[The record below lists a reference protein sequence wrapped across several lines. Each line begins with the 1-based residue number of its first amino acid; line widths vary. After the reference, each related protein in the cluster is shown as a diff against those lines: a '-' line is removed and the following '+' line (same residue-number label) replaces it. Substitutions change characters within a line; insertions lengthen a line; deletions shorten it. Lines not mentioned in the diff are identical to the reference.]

1 MSFLA
6 KLCPCLAGSR
16 DPLDADFNAPI
27 VSTRPPTAPV
37 PAHNVPT
44 LVVSPATPAASVATT
59 VAGANAA
66 AISSATTGSGS
77 TAVSASQSP
86 PLPTVPAVKITD
98 AALGPSAISAAGTDS
113 QATAI
118 NSQPLPNTSAL
129 GNPSLAPAVESS
141 ANGSKAPSIKSNVSG
156 HSRHSA
162 QPPRQLSDLY
172 ERGRKLGSGM
182 FADVYEVTDKFTG
195 EKYALKTMRKH
206 KLKGREKVVRR
217 EIQVLTALAAHPNVV
232 GLISEDAFFETPN
245 SNLLLKDKSPNAR
258 VMVADFGL
266 SRLADYDDQM
276 FLTACGT
283 PAYCAPEV
291 ILKRGHNKPADMWSL
306 GCLTY
311 VLLCGYIPFY
321 AETQQGVFEEII
333 HARYEFDPEYWSEVS
348 DLAKDFIRKL
358 LVVDPAQRM
367 TAEQALH
374 HSWIIEG
381 TTPAV
386 PPQLADLGE
395 PDQVAAPYPS
405 TLPSVNLVPTLKRGA
420 QSRNGRFKNAV
431 SKVVVLQ
438 PQQQMSPSG
447 SQSSPTLGSPRM
459 PSAASAAS
467 TDGDSAFALFSSA
480 TAALQANTASAA
492 GATAAA
498 PAGTALHHSWII
510 EGTTPAVPPQLADLG
525 EPDQV
530 AAPYPSTLPSVNLV
544 PTLKR
549 GAQSRNGRFKNAVSK
564 VVVLQR
570 LQQQQQMSPTGS
582 QSSPTLGSPRM
593 PSAASAAST
602 DGDSAFALFSPA
614 TVALQANT
622 ATLQNPSASG
632 SNVALMTPLYLPE
645 LAPRP

>member
-16 DPLDADFNAPI
+16 DPLDADFNSPI

-86 PLPTVPAVKITD
+86 QLPMVPAVKITD
-98 AALGPSAISAAGTDS
+98 APLGPSAISAAGTDS

-118 NSQPLPNTSAL
+118 NSQPMPNNSSLA
-129 GNPSLAPAVESS
+129 NPSLAPAVESS

-245 SNLLLKDKSPNAR
+245 SYHLVMQLCTGGELFDSIVERGFYSERDAVLVIKQVLDALVFCHAHGVVHRDLKPENLLLKDKSPNAR

-291 ILKRGHNKPADMWSL
+291 ILKRGHSKPADMWSL

-381 TTPAV
+381 TTPA
-386 PPQLADLGE
+386 
-395 PDQVAAPYPS
+395 
-405 TLPSVNLVPTLKRGA
+405 
-420 QSRNGRFKNAV
+420 
-431 SKVVVLQ
+431 
-438 PQQQMSPSG
+438 M
-447 SQSSPTLGSPRM
+447 
-459 PSAASAAS
+459 
-467 TDGDSAFALFSSA
+467 
-480 TAALQANTASAA
+480 
-492 GATAAA
+492 
-498 PAGTALHHSWII
+498 
-510 EGTTPAVPPQLADLG
+510 PPQLADLG

-570 LQQQQQMSPTGS
+570 LQQQQHMLPTGS

-593 PSAASAAST
+593 ASAASAAST
-602 DGDSAFALFSPA
+602 DGDSAFALFSSA
-614 TVALQANT
+614 TAALQANT
-622 ATLQNPSASG
+622 ANAAGSAAAAPPAPLPAPTPAATGQRAVASGTVTSFETALQNQSG